1 MLLISIVTVFAATFL
16 LSALAV
22 GIAWAFIQRP
32 KDQQGLINSEISLEF
47 PGLLKD
53 DNLSSISIWAR
64 VLEKLDVAD
73 RAKRNIQQAGLD
85 ISVGR
90 LTSMMMLIAALTLAV
105 MNGLRWAT
113 FPVAFVLAL
122 LVGFLPY
129 AWLLRKRSKRLD
141 LFEEQL
147 PDSLDFL
154 ARALRAG
161 HPFSA
166 ALELL
171 ANENQ
176 QPLSAEMRIAADER
190 RLGRSW
196 DDALRNLSRRVPL
209 LNVRLFAAAVLLQT
223 RTGGKL
229 SEVLGQLAETMRESA
244 SLRGEV
250 KAIAAHGRLTGVVL
264 TVLPIAIAL
273 MMTWVNPDYMLV
285 LLNYEYGR
293 HLIASAVICLVLAHI
308 IIQRIVDIRL

>member
-1 MLLISIVTVFAATFL
+1 MITVFAATFL

-22 GIAWAFIQRP
+22 GVAWAFMQRP
-32 KDQQGLINSEISLEF
+32 KDQQGLINSEIGLEF
-47 PGLLKD
+47 PGLLRD
-53 DNLSSISIWAR
+53 DNLSSISLWAR
-64 VLEKLDVAD
+64 VLEKLDIAD
-73 RAKRNIQQAGLD
+73 RAKRHIQQAGLD
-85 ISVGR
+85 LSVGR
-90 LTSMMMLIAALTLAV
+90 LTSLMMLISALTLAV
-105 MNGLRWAT
+105 LNGLHWAT
-113 FPVAFVLAL
+113 FPAALLLAL
-122 LVGFLPY
+122 MAGFLPY

-171 ANENQ
+171 ASENQ

-250 KAIAAHGRLTGVVL
+250 RAIAAHGRLTGIVL
-264 TVLPIAIAL
+264 TVLPIGIAL
-273 MMTWVNPDYMLV
+273 LMTWVNPDYMLT